1 MKNKYAVIVT
11 TIDGNFHDPHFPQDV
26 VENEIFIPFYN
37 KNELIEWIKKNIN
50 VQKFKVIEYN
60 ILNIETNISI

>member
-11 TIDGNFHDPHFPQDV
+11 TIDRNFHDPQDV
-26 VENEIFIPFYN
+26 NEIFIPFYN